1 MNLELKMDDLE
12 NKKMDDLENKK
23 MLYISLLVR
32 PDFRCTET
40 VQYYQTVSMLRE
52 ATPLIRP
59 LFNCRRDDL
68 IREKEELL
76 FLKENLFK

>member
-1 MNLELKMDDLE
+1 MNLGLKI
-12 NKKMDDLENKK
+12 DDLENKK
-23 MLYISLLVR
+23 MLYISLLIR
-32 PDFRCTET
+32 PDFRCTD
-40 VQYYQTVSMLRE
+40 SIM
-52 ATPLIRP
+52 P

>member
-1 MNLELKMDDLE
+1 MIM
-12 NKKMDDLENKK
+12 
-23 MLYISLLVR
+23 
-32 PDFRCTET
+32 
-40 VQYYQTVSMLRE
+40 
-52 ATPLIRP
+52 P